1 MAAIWSSI
9 IIILSMKLSGAW
21 KGNNNETQ
29 LCQIN
34 ASSSSQKEVSSY
46 YIGKMV
52 IKGCSLSLSRSWTMY
67 SKFSI
72 KRPVLLNDLVWI
84 FQKSLY
90 LMTRSI
96 SEKID
101 RTVLFQGCHGQF
113 LVSIKWPGL
122 DIWKK
127 SLLND
132 QYYLFFKF

>member
-52 IKGCSLSLSRSWTMY
+52 IKGCSLYLSRSWTMY
-67 SKFSI
+67 SKVSI